1 MSDQW
6 SYMDFQDLLDNVLL
20 GNISIH
26 NQINVY
32 SSLNDKIKT
41 VSFLSY
47 LLSYKNVSKNNIFY
61 LLFTILQAFHMKILD
76 MNKNKCISLMIKQ
89 IMKEWDNPETT
100 LDLKSLVKQDVDK
113 LLSRFNDFCSDYDL
127 VENQARSEAAIS
139 VLNRSQVNTPNLKE
153 KIHKA
158 SIECESVFD
167 EVNKYQESLLE
178 SKDVIESFSIYPFI
192 DLSMK
197 HKSLYL
203 LLCEDDNITDSKMS
217 VPENINTIFLNFVY
231 VYNLF
236 YKQLY
241 QQVSFAEQIK
251 NELENRKMSLRM
263 LKENI
268 GIVAVM
274 E

>member
-89 IMKEWDNPETT
+89 IMK
-100 LDLKSLVKQDVDK
+100 
-113 LLSRFNDFCSDYDL
+113 
-127 VENQARSEAAIS
+127 
-139 VLNRSQVNTPNLKE
+139 
-153 KIHKA
+153 
-158 SIECESVFD
+158 
-167 EVNKYQESLLE
+167 
-178 SKDVIESFSIYPFI
+178 
-192 DLSMK
+192 
-197 HKSLYL
+197 
-203 LLCEDDNITDSKMS
+203 
-217 VPENINTIFLNFVY
+217 
-231 VYNLF
+231 
-236 YKQLY
+236 
-241 QQVSFAEQIK
+241 
-251 NELENRKMSLRM
+251 RM
-263 LKENI
+263 
-268 GIVAVM
+268 G
-274 E
+274 